1 MTQRFVTTSPDGS
14 RDALYERRSAMSR
27 DLLGD
32 QQTEQTAGG
41 LAKRA
46 LFGRSG
52 TKERAATRRIRLPEL
67 TLGVVLV
74 VGGAFVS
81 TTLAKS
87 RTQLVQVLGV
97 ARSVDKG
104 EALMTR
110 DLRPISLERSLASS
124 FLPLNRADEVLGKV
138 SLSAL
143 SAGSPIV
150 EGMFANVPPLLE
162 NEAIIPLR
170 LEIGDVPQGIAAGD
184 SVRIAYVPDTN
195 LSTEIAAQ
203 EFESVATVWS
213 VQEPSDE
220 TPDFVVSMKAP
231 RELLLV
237 LTSAQKI
244 KVSII
249 TRVAGPQP

>member
-14 RDALYERRSAMSR
+14 RDALYDRRSAMSR

-32 QQTEQTAGG
+32 QSTEQAAGG

-46 LFGRSG
+46 RFGRATS
-52 TKERAATRRIRLPEL
+52 KDRAATRRIRPPEL
-67 TLGVVLV
+67 ILGVVLV

-87 RTQLVQVLGV
+87 RAQTVQVLGV
-97 ARSVDKG
+97 ARSIDKG
-104 EALMTR
+104 EVVNVSS
-110 DLRPISLERSLASS
+110 LRPISIERSLASS
-124 FLPLNRADEVLGKV
+124 FLSVERAEEVVGRV
-138 SLSAL
+138 SLSSL
-143 SAGSPIV
+143 SAGSPLV
-150 EGMFANVPPLLE
+150 EGMFANIPPLLE

-170 LEIGDVPQGIAAGD
+170 LEIGDVPSGIAAGD
-184 SVRIAYVPDTN
+184 SVRIAYVPDTS

-220 TPDFVVSMKAP
+220 TPDFVVSLKAP
-231 RELLLV
+231 RELLLL
-237 LTSAQKI
+237 LTSAQRI

-249 TRVAGPQP
+249 TRVLGPQS